1 MKRRS
6 LLAAVP
12 FAALLLTACGGGV
25 YLELGD
31 GYDGPPPTIS
41 VTASTGIARRGDIIR
56 LSAAISAP
64 NGIERITFYRVDPGV
79 STLLATLYGPPAQ
92 VDTPIPVNAGSS
104 VTYWARICD
113 SAGYCG
119 ESSNVTVTVT
129 P

>member
-1 MKRRS
+1 MKRRL
-6 LLAAVP
+6 LLAVP
-12 FAALLLTACGGGV
+12 LATLLLTACGGGL
-25 YLELGD
+25 YLEVGD
-31 GYDGPPPTIS
+31 DYDGPPPTIS
-41 VTASTGIARRGDIIR
+41 VTASSGTARRGDIIR

-64 NGIERITFYRVDPGV
+64 NGIDRITFYRVDPGV

-92 VDTPIPVNAGSS
+92 VDTPIPVNAGGS

-113 SAGYCG
+113 NAGYCS